1 MKYYIGK
8 IEERNGDFEYS
19 DSYLFTTDG
28 DPHDYA
34 EKQAKEWRGSG
45 DDDWD
50 DEHEAWWCDCTLV
63 SNGGWSELP
72 KADFD
77 VLSKYIA
84 VL

>member
-28 DPHDYA
+28 DPSKYA
-34 EKQAKEWRGSG
+34 EKQTREWRGCTKG
-45 DDDWD
+45 DWD
-50 DEHEAWWCDCTLV
+50 KEQQGYWSDCTLV
-63 SNGGWSELP
+63 FNGGYREISKDDYE
-72 KADFD
+72 
-77 VLSKYIA
+77 VLSNYIA